1 MDWRFQFGDP
11 PRTEEHGRTMRLI
24 QIGHI
29 DLRFFPWPSDS
40 YNAIKFILASWW
52 CVSWPQGCVTHW
64 PVVPDKWQE
73 VLVNGSPNSLCA
85 KCWWQRTSPAFC
97 SMFPFSI
104 GKILSFSLYPGIWL
118 QHFICSVAMRSNWPS
133 APQAPTFSA
142 EYNLVKAIINHPPVI
157 TINGWYIY
165 HSNIWA
171 VYDYYSLY
179 QLCSLVFNTDLWW
192 YFNHITL
199 W

>member
-1 MDWRFQFGDP
+1 MLEPAKTFRIQAPYNSVRIRKNLGTSWNYRTFMDWRFQFGDP

-104 GKILSFSLYPGIWL
+104 GKILSFSLSILG
-118 QHFICSVAMRSNWPS
+118 FGFSTSS
-133 APQAPTFSA
+133 AA
-142 EYNLVKAIINHPPVI
+142 
-157 TINGWYIY
+157 
-165 HSNIWA
+165 
-171 VYDYYSLY
+171 
-179 QLCSLVFNTDLWW
+179 
-192 YFNHITL
+192 
-199 W
+199 